1 MMLHA
6 PLRVIPRQ
14 DLRLIARS
22 RYDYVI
28 WFGLFGSVAS
38 AYVPDAPTAHMP
50 DDNHKW
56 LWN

>member
-6 PLRVIPRQ
+6 PLRVITRQ
-14 DLRLIARS
+14 ELRLIARS

-28 WFGLFGSVAS
+28 WFGLFRSVE

-50 DDNHKW
+50 DDNHR
-56 LWN
+56 

>member
-28 WFGLFGSVAS
+28 WFGLFRSVE

-50 DDNHKW
+50 DDNHR
-56 LWN
+56 